1 MLKIHSIII
10 LYNNTL
16 MNMNKMYKTT
26 ITLTAFLI
34 LGAGLSM
41 AFKDKGVIS
50 SVAIDYQY
58 ASANTIKEGEKTANE
73 TDPRKYLKNADLGK
87 ISQATQLPIG
97 QVASIVSKIT
107 SSQNL
112 GECLESS
119 GGVTAKGLNDCKPP
133 GPGRFTGNPFSPGMD
148 FAPCTVTGVQGGSVQ
163 AMCLAGC
170 CRAVSVTG
178 VGKALN
184 LSNLSPEQLLQLG
197 MKGAQLLQGLFGGG
211 YGGYSAGQDGIT
223 VDTGNDT
230 YYGYDYSY
238 NGTDTGGYSFDTY
251 SYNSIDTSNTNTE
264 IKTVTPNFVHTNKP
278 SKPVSE
284 LLNNLNLLTHK
295 NEPSVKPTFD
305 TGNMKDT
312 FTNNTQTNSG
322 NNRDRTL
329 EFQILEK
336 QGINDPR
343 LNALRNPDDSLVRK
357 SLFNKKT
364 DYTIDVKPQK
374 SLWDMIVDFI
384 TSPFK

>member
-1 MLKIHSIII
+1 
-10 LYNNTL
+10 
-16 MNMNKMYKTT
+16 MNINKMYKTT
-26 ITLTAFLI
+26 IALTAFLI

-50 SVAIDYQY
+50 SIAVNYQY
-58 ASANTIKEGEKTANE
+58 ASANTIKEGEKTTEE

-87 ISQATQLPIG
+87 ISQATQLPIE

-112 GECLESS
+112 GKCLESS
-119 GGVTAKGLNDCKPP
+119 GGVVAKGLNDCKPP

-148 FAPCTVTGVQGGSVQ
+148 FAPCTVTGVKGGSVQ

-178 VGKALN
+178 VGNALD

-211 YGGYSAGQDGIT
+211 YGGYGTGQDGIT
-223 VDTGNDT
+223 VDTVDDT

-238 NGTDTGGYSFDTY
+238 DGTDTEGYSFDTY
-251 SYNSIDTSNTNTE
+251 SYDSIDTSNTNTE
-264 IKTVTPNFVHTNKP
+264 IKTVTPGFVNTDKP

-284 LLNNLNLLTHK
+284 LLDKLNLLTPK
-295 NEPSVKPTFD
+295 DESSIKPPFD
-305 TGNMKDT
+305 T
-312 FTNNTQTNSG
+312 NNVEDIFANNSQTTSENKQ
-322 NNRDRTL
+322 DRTL

-364 DYTIDVKPQK
+364 DYIIDVKPQK